1 MYYGMNHRQEGNL
14 SACLLGKQHS
24 RLIERICTKEGEE
37 EEEDENGKCF
47 ACRHQP
53 AGAGTG

>member
-1 MYYGMNHRQEGNL
+1 MYYGMNHHHL

-37 EEEDENGKCF
+37 EKEEEDENGKCF